1 MGSWLCE
8 SLLQDGHNVIC
19 VDNLISGN
27 KNNIKHLLQNKR
39 FLFAE
44 FDVIK
49 PLPEKTVSAFGKLD
63 RIYHLASPA
72 SPNIN
77 SKKSYMNYPVETM
90 LVNSAGTYHLLEIA
104 RKHKAKLLY
113 ASSSEVYGE
122 PEVHPQTE
130 DYFGNVNSF
139 GPRSCYDE
147 AKRFGEAMVYSYI
160 RKYAVSACVVRI
172 FNTYGPRMDSEDGR
186 VISNF
191 ITQAL
196 KNEPLIIYG
205 KGTQTRSFCFV
216 SDLIKGLKLVM
227 DSEKSCGEV
236 INLGNDEEYSIME
249 VIMMMEKELNRKL
262 DLQYGDLPINDPTRR
277 KPSLKKAY
285 NLFGYKPEVALE
297 EGIRKTITYFEK

>member
-8 SLLQDGHNVIC
+8 SLLQEGNNVIC

-27 KNNIKHLLQNKR
+27 KNNIKHLLENKR
-39 FLFAE
+39 FRFAE

-49 PLPEKTVSAFGKLD
+49 PLPEKEISAFGKLD

-90 LVNSAGTYHLLEIA
+90 LVNSSGTYHLLEIA

-122 PEVHPQTE
+122 PEIHPQTE

-147 AKRFGEAMVYSYI
+147 AKRFGEAMVFSYI
-160 RKYAVSACVVRI
+160 RKYAVSASVVRI
-172 FNTYGPRMDSEDGR
+172 FNTYGPRMDPEDGR

-196 KNEPLIIYG
+196 KNEPLIVYG
-205 KGTQTRSFCFV
+205 NGKQTRSFCFV
-216 SDLIKGLKLVM
+216 SDLVKGLIMVM
-227 DSEKSCGEV
+227 NSEKTNGEV
-236 INLGNDEEYSIME
+236 LNLGNDVEYSIMD
-249 VIMMMEKELNRKL
+249 VIKIIEKVLGRKL
-262 DLQYGDLPINDPTRR
+262 SVSHGDLPIDDPTRR
-277 KPSLKKAY
+277 KPSLHKAY
-285 NLFGYKPEVALE
+285 SLVGYKSEVDLE
-297 EGIRKTITYFEK
+297 EGIRKTIAYFAK